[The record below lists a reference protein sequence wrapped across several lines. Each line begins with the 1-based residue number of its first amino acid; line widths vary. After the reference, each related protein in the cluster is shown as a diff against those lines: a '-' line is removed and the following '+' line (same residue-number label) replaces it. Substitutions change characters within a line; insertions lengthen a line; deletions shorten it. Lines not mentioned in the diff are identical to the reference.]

1 MTTMFCPKHR
11 IAACI
16 ALFLL
21 LLAGCATNPVTGKRE
36 LRLVSEAQEMRMGRQ
51 HYLASQ
57 QMQGGAYNVDPEL
70 TRYVREVGAKL
81 ARVSDR
87 GLAYEFVVLNNST
100 PNAWALPG
108 GKIAVNRGLLV
119 ELDNEAEL
127 AAVLGHEIV
136 HAAARHGAKNVER
149 GMLLQGAVAVAD
161 MAAQDSDYA
170 ALIVGGAGLA
180 AGLLAQTY
188 SRKAEREADFYGI
201 QYMARAGYDPQAAV
215 SLQEVFVQ
223 LSADRSEPWLSG
235 LFASHPPSA
244 ERVENNRLTAAA
256 LPPQGELHRERY
268 QQKTAHLKR
277 TQAAYEAYDEG
288 RQALSKGRIQEALG
302 LAREALQTEPREAQ
316 FHALLGDV
324 RFTQK
329 RYREALPHY
338 DQAITH
344 HEAFFHFRVQ
354 RGLTHQQLGNL
365 GAARVDFERSMDLL
379 ATATAANALGDI
391 ALASGNPERA
401 LQYFRAAAASDSSV
415 GHQAATSLALL
426 DLPRRPDAYLEARLG
441 LDQQGYVTI
450 EVINPTPVTVQEVGV
465 LAYFPDA
472 VEASVEPTIHG
483 AFPTRR
489 ALRTGVDELAGQIG
503 KLVDAVRQFES
514 LGDRVQTTYTIQRAI
529 PPQQYVIVSTG
540 LGPVDDPDILRRFHI
555 VVDRANVTP

>member
-1 MTTMFCPKHR
+1 MIEMFCPKHR

-223 LSADRSEPWLSG
+223 LSAVALGPLRQ
-235 LFASHPPSA
+235 PPAFCRTRRKQSPDGCCATSTRGTPPRALSA
-244 ERVENNRLTAAA
+244 EDSPLEAHPGSIRGVRRGTTGSQQRANPGGPRVGPGSAADGAPRSAVPCPTRRRAVYAETLPRSAAA
-256 LPPQGELHRERY
+256 L
-268 QQKTAHLKR
+268 
-277 TQAAYEAYDEG
+277 
-288 RQALSKGRIQEALG
+288 
-302 LAREALQTEPREAQ
+302 
-316 FHALLGDV
+316 
-324 RFTQK
+324 
-329 RYREALPHY
+329 
-338 DQAITH
+338 
-344 HEAFFHFRVQ
+344 
-354 RGLTHQQLGNL
+354 
-365 GAARVDFERSMDLL
+365 
-379 ATATAANALGDI
+379 
-391 ALASGNPERA
+391 
-401 LQYFRAAAASDSSV
+401 
-415 GHQAATSLALL
+415 
-426 DLPRRPDAYLEARLG
+426 
-441 LDQQGYVTI
+441 
-450 EVINPTPVTVQEVGV
+450 
-465 LAYFPDA
+465 
-472 VEASVEPTIHG
+472 
-483 AFPTRR
+483 
-489 ALRTGVDELAGQIG
+489 
-503 KLVDAVRQFES
+503 
-514 LGDRVQTTYTIQRAI
+514 
-529 PPQQYVIVSTG
+529 
-540 LGPVDDPDILRRFHI
+540 
-555 VVDRANVTP
+555 

>member
-344 HEAFFHFRVQ
+344 HEAFFSFPGTARPHSSAARQSRCSPCRLRAQHGSAGYGHGGECLGRYSAGVGQSGAGAAILPGSCGFRLLGRPPSRDIACSSGFASPSRRLSRSSSGTRSAGLCDYRGNQSDAGYRSGGWSPGLFSRRRRGQ
-354 RGLTHQQLGNL
+354 RGAHNSRGLSYPASLTNWRR
-365 GAARVDFERSMDLL
+365 RV
-379 ATATAANALGDI
+379 G
-391 ALASGNPERA
+391 G
-401 LQYFRAAAASDSSV
+401 SDW
-415 GHQAATSLALL
+415 
-426 DLPRRPDAYLEARLG
+426 
-441 LDQQGYVTI
+441 
-450 EVINPTPVTVQEVGV
+450 
-465 LAYFPDA
+465 
-472 VEASVEPTIHG
+472 
-483 AFPTRR
+483 
-489 ALRTGVDELAGQIG
+489 
-503 KLVDAVRQFES
+503 
-514 LGDRVQTTYTIQRAI
+514 
-529 PPQQYVIVSTG
+529 
-540 LGPVDDPDILRRFHI
+540 
-555 VVDRANVTP
+555 